1 MPSADLYPD
10 KVDFLKYL
18 DQSNCSQC
26 GVFSCEK
33 FIEMMKNGTKT
44 PQECRFLDKKM
55 AYAFELV
62 LEIGKEWPE
71 VPLLTHPRP
80 GSVGLVELNR
90 PGPNSLVLIS
100 GNNDYTEQ
108 VLMTVLGKTRSP
120 FFVIFVNT
128 DGNTVDMSLIY
139 HTFTA
144 ERIYNALK
152 ETGIEEKVSRREL
165 LIPGFAYSL
174 KEDVE
179 KLTGWTV
186 RVGPVCV
193 AELPLFLFE
202 DWI

>member
-1 MPSADLYPD
+1 MITRS
-10 KVDFLKYL
+10 
-18 DQSNCSQC
+18 
-26 GVFSCEK
+26 
-33 FIEMMKNGTKT
+33 
-44 PQECRFLDKKM
+44 RF
-55 AYAFELV
+55 F
-62 LEIGKEWPE
+62 
-71 VPLLTHPRP
+71 
-80 GSVGLVELNR
+80 
-90 PGPNSLVLIS
+90 
-100 GNNDYTEQ
+100 
-108 VLMTVLGKTRSP
+108 MTVLGTTRSP

-128 DGNTVDMSLIY
+128 DGNTVDMSVIY

-179 KLTGWTV
+179 KLTEWRV